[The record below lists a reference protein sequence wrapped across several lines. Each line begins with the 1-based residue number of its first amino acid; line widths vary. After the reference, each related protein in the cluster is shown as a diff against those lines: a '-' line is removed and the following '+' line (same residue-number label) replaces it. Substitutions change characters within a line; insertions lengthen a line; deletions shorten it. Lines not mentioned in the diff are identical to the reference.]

1 MTEDE
6 KFIKDIE
13 KFEDPVTKPEED
25 QEIMSDE
32 DYEFIK
38 EEADLN
44 EKYGGSGFRTAI
56 ESGLSSLSFGLTDQA
71 YAALG
76 DDFKKALRE
85 RRKRNEGSAL
95 FGEIAGIVGPALFSG
110 GSSLLAKGAATAG
123 YWKEKIC

>member
-6 KFIKDIE
+6 KFISEIE
-13 KFEDPVTKPEED
+13 EFKDPVTEGEEPEEL
-25 QEIMSDE
+25 MSDE

-44 EKYGGSGFRTAI
+44 EKYGEAGFRTAV

-76 DDFKKALRE
+76 PDFKKAL
-85 RRKRNEGSAL
+85 KRSE
-95 FGEIAGIVGPALFSG
+95 
-110 GSSLLAKGAATAG
+110 
-123 YWKEKIC
+123 